1 MRKISGIYKIEDK
14 ASGMVYVGLS
24 TNLADRWRSHLLN
37 FLCGQGINKY
47 HPELKIENLSFSI
60 LELCSNDKLDER
72 EKYWISYYNSF
83 EKGFN
88 RTSGG
93 RVGYTITLPEEKE
106 EVYIYSYPEPAI
118 ETYVNIFDFIKTLP
132 IETYWCYSNSIQE
145 NIKIVKL
152 ANSLGFSA
160 IELHGRNN
168 TDYPLSG
175 EQLEVLEEL
184 EFSGMVPDK
193 YNFVVVNSVFSKSF
207 KLKDTRFNQLIVNS
221 LTQSDISLARRQT
234 FEIQKQ
240 YCKASNEIENIYDAK
255 QTIYIKGVAQAL
267 LDGRIR
273 ADGKHH
279 FWCYTKYIG
288 DILRIEMLA
297 QQAGFNVLSLWAK
310 DNQKYKELWTAEKT
324 EAMTLIQKEG
334 VIPPQYD
341 FVIVNEVVGRS
352 IDVVDT
358 NYQDWICNSCVY
370 EDVGQFIRARF
381 SPERKYLLKST
392 KPTITID
399 VQLSKIPAI
408 YYDWHTVPEL
418 RELLKS
424 EPLYDDTGKAFLI
437 WNQARK
443 FYEDKL
449 EFRRYGKKQVSQY
462 RFKSS
467 S

>member
-1 MRKISGIYKIEDK
+1 MEYLTEIIKPEEIQSIQPGKFNILKAPRGAGKTTFMFDERILSFARDKKHVIYLIHNKMSRDAIVAKHGDKAIIYENNLEWLWNRTSNSFGIEQDEDYVHVMCYQTFSALLKNHGTDWLDDIDLIVWDEFDDIRKYLMKEVNELKKKLPNFSQEKITALLEEGNGGSLSSFIYKIKNVILDP
-14 ASGMVYVGLS
+14 ARITL
-24 TNLADRWRSHLLN
+24 LAISAT
-37 FLCGQGINKY
+37 
-47 HPELKIENLSFSI
+47 PELAGNLFADYLNYIIQGKIENVFDAQQTLYIESVANA
-60 LELCSNDKLDER
+60 LQ
-72 EKYWISYYNSF
+72 
-83 EKGFN
+83 
-88 RTSGG
+88 SGLVEG
-93 RVGYTITLPEEKE
+93 HK
-106 EVYIYSYPEPAI
+106 
-118 ETYVNIFDFIKTLP
+118 
-132 IETYWCYSNSIQE
+132 
-145 NIKIVKL
+145 
-152 ANSLGFSA
+152 
-160 IELHGRNN
+160 
-168 TDYPLSG
+168 
-175 EQLEVLEEL
+175 
-184 EFSGMVPDK
+184 
-193 YNFVVVNSVFSKSF
+193 
-207 KLKDTRFNQLIVNS
+207 
-221 LTQSDISLARRQT
+221 
-234 FEIQKQ
+234 
-240 YCKASNEIENIYDAK
+240 
-255 QTIYIKGVAQAL
+255 
-267 LDGRIR
+267 
-273 ADGKHH
+273 
-279 FWCYTKYIG
+279 FWCYTKYINS
-288 DILRIEMLA
+288 ILRIETLA
-297 QQAGFNVLSLWAK
+297 REAGFNVLSLWSR
-310 DNQKYKELWTAEKT
+310 DNPQLWTEEKT
-324 EAMTLIQKEG
+324 IGFNSIMKEDL
-334 VIPPQYD
+334 IPPQYD